1 MIKGGIGVNERQV
14 DVIMG
19 IVQENLEDFLSEEM
33 TMEACFGIREG
44 IRENMVLID
53 QLGAQDRRTERKE
66 GAGKHE
72 AKRGTKMED
81 GCLVSARE
89 IMRILLVK
97 TGDRRI

>member
-1 MIKGGIGVNERQV
+1 MNERQV

-19 IVQENLEDFLSEEM
+19 IVQEQLEDYLSTDLTEEI
-33 TMEACFGIREG
+33 CNGIREG
-44 IRENMVLID
+44 ISDNMALID

-97 TGDRRI
+97 TGERRI

>member
-1 MIKGGIGVNERQV
+1 MNERQM

-19 IVQENLEDFLSEEM
+19 IVQEQLEDYLSTDLTEEL
-33 TMEACFGIREG
+33 CGGIREG
-44 IRENMVLID
+44 ISDNMALID

>member
-1 MIKGGIGVNERQV
+1 MNERQM

-19 IVQENLEDFLSEEM
+19 IVQEQLEDYLSTDLTEEL
-33 TMEACFGIREG
+33 CGGIREG
-44 IRENMVLID
+44 ISDNMALID
-53 QLGAQDRRTERKE
+53 QLGAQDRRTGRKE

>member
-1 MIKGGIGVNERQV
+1 MNERQM

-19 IVQENLEDFLSEEM
+19 IVQEQLENYLNMDLTEEI
-33 TMEACFGIREG
+33 CGGIRER
-44 IRENMVLID
+44 ISDNMELID
-53 QLGAQDRRTERKE
+53 QLGAQDRRTGRKE

-72 AKRGTKMED
+72 AKSGTKMED